1 MLARHGRM
9 RVRAARGRGAL
20 RRRPAM
26 HDRRSLHRRR
36 VHRRAAALLRRRR
49 PLHER
54 RLPRRRRL
62 RLPAAPRLP
71 RRALRVRA
79 AGNRLRVPRAAAV
92 RHGGP
97 PGARRVD
104 AADGSRPDE
113 HQGGGARPQEGAPA
127 RARRPAARHPL
138 AERRPDRVPLRAGDR
153 QRDELPPRPHLEAAR
168 RSALG
173 SRGMRELNPFSYA
186 FHEDPYPTYRWLRDE
201 HPVYRNE
208 RLGFWALSRYHD
220 VVEASRDWAVYSSAE
235 GTTLERLDPRLGDYL
250 PMMIFM
256 DPPRQTRLRS
266 LVSKVFTP
274 RRVAALEPFVRER
287 ARHHLDRLAA
297 AAGGDFV
304 RECSA
309 LLPMDVIF
317 TLLGVPAGD
326 RDRMRGLMDAS
337 LHRDPDTPAIPP
349 AAVDAMAQQ
358 GRYWFELVAARR
370 RRPEDD
376 LVSQLIAA
384 ELPGDDGTFERL
396 TDAEVAGFLNLLG
409 AAGNETVTKLLANAI
424 V

>member
-1 MLARHGRM
+1 
-9 RVRAARGRGAL
+9 
-20 RRRPAM
+20 
-26 HDRRSLHRRR
+26 
-36 VHRRAAALLRRRR
+36 
-49 PLHER
+49 
-54 RLPRRRRL
+54 
-62 RLPAAPRLP
+62 
-71 RRALRVRA
+71 
-79 AGNRLRVPRAAAV
+79 
-92 RHGGP
+92 
-97 PGARRVD
+97 
-104 AADGSRPDE
+104 
-113 HQGGGARPQEGAPA
+113 
-127 RARRPAARHPL
+127 
-138 AERRPDRVPLRAGDR
+138 
-153 QRDELPPRPHLEAAR
+153 
-168 RSALG
+168 
-173 SRGMRELNPFSYA
+173 MRELNPFSYA

-235 GTTLERLDPRLGDYL
+235 GTTLERLDPRLGEYL

-287 ARHHLDRLAA
+287 ARHHLDRLA

-349 AAVDAMAQQ
+349 SAVDAMAQQ

-384 ELPGDDGTFERL
+384 ELPADDGTLERL

-424 V
+424 VLFARHPGEYAKILGDSARIPGAVEEVLRYTSPSQYQGRTLMRDVTLHGTTMPAGDRVLLLTASANRDERAYDDPDRFDVERAQLVPLGFGYGVHSCLGAALARLESRVALEEFTQRFPRYAIDEARLERVHMSNVHGFSGVPFRAVSG